1 MPPVG
6 DAAAMRPA
14 ATPSAAPPPDGEV
27 IARPAQVLQGGKM
40 FTPEEQ
46 SNLLLFKDKLERF
59 AEAYEKLSD
68 LIDGEESGLPDA
80 KDTNR
85 CRLGD
90 DSFSLQ
96 DARRELKNEWLSGK
110 LQRYVQYIDAA
121 LGDQVTGQPQGAGT
135 RGTSSP
141 LVRTPV
147 RKPIDPE
154 QSPGLFGTPVDL
166 PAMPKL
172 KPFAL

>member
-1 MPPVG
+1 
-6 DAAAMRPA
+6 
-14 ATPSAAPPPDGEV
+14 
-27 IARPAQVLQGGKM
+27 M

-59 AEAYEKLSD
+59 AEAYEKLND
-68 LIDGEESGLPDA
+68 LLDGEESGLPDA
-80 KDTNR
+80 KEANR

-96 DARRELKNEWLSGK
+96 DARRELKNDWLSGK

-121 LGDQVTGQPQGAGT
+121 LEDQVTGQPQPAR
-135 RGTSSP
+135 RGSTTP
-141 LVRTPV
+141 LARTPV

-154 QSPGLFGTPVDL
+154 SPNPFGTPVDL
-166 PAMPKL
+166 PPMPKL
-172 KPFAL
+172 LPFAL